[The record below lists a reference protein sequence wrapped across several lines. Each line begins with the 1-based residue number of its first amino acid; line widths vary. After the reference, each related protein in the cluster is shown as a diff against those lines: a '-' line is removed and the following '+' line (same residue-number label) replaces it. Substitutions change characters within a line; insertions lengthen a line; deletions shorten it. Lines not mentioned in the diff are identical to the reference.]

1 MWGHGHR
8 PIHMTMRVHELSL
21 RSVVAFRFMVF
32 AWLISSTCVGDS
44 HHHAALASRDRGTHS
59 GMLPASAPAPTAEEV
74 LEVTTTL
81 VPEAVAACVNDCVL
95 FRHVDPRHDPD
106 GLRAGLADLD
116 TCPVCAEPRYVKGTT
131 RNRKTFWYQ
140 QCLLL

>member
-1 MWGHGHR
+1 
-8 PIHMTMRVHELSL
+8 MTFIITQRLLRTIVEL
-21 RSVVAFRFMVF
+21 
-32 AWLISSTCVGDS
+32 I
-44 HHHAALASRDRGTHS
+44 AAV
-59 GMLPASAPAPTAEEV
+59 LPANAPVPTADEV

-116 TCPVCAEPRYVKGTT
+116 TCPVCTEPRYVKGTK

-140 QCLLL
+140 QCLLLLSLHMCKLNRLMLGVSRF